1 MVRIPLS
8 LTARGKAGIARLW
21 RHPESQR
28 GFTARL
34 SERDWHQFDRLALVT
49 RRPATAGPGGEH
61 RSRLRTPAI
70 DFFDHRAYQVGDDP
84 RWIDW
89 NVYGRL
95 GTLQVKVTEAE
106 ERLHLFLLLDC
117 SASMDWGE
125 PSKLDRAVEAITALA
140 YVGLRQAAVVRIV
153 CLGQQLR
160 ALGPL
165 TGRTQFPEVIRFLAS
180 VEPAGQVALAEML
193 SRLPAT
199 LPRGAHPTMPLLV
212 LVSDLLV
219 ADPRSLGEAFDVL
232 LRAGADLAVIHV
244 LSPQEE
250 APDPLG
256 EVELVDAETGEIL
269 DIGLNFEAIAAYRD
283 RLASW
288 LDEIER
294 VCAQRGLR
302 YARAR
307 TDRSIQSLLIEDLRR
322 VQLLR

>member
-1 MVRIPLS
+1 VRIPFS
-8 LTARGKAGIARLW
+8 LTARGKANIARLW
-21 RHPESQR
+21 TRSEFQNSTR
-28 GFTARL
+28 ARL

-106 ERLHLFLLLDC
+106 ERLHLFLVLDC

-125 PSKLDRAVEAITALA
+125 PSKLDRAVEAIAALA

-153 CLGQQLR
+153 CLGQQPR
-160 ALGPL
+160 ALGPV
-165 TGRTQFPEVIRFLAS
+165 TGRTHFPEVIRFLTS
-180 VEPAGQVALAEML
+180 VEPDGQVALAEAL
-193 SRLPAT
+193 SRIPAT
-199 LPRGAHPTMPLLV
+199 LPRGAHPTQPLVV

-219 ADPRSLGEAFDVL
+219 ADPGSLGDACDAL
-232 LRAGADLAVIHV
+232 LREGADLAVIHV

-269 DIGLNFEAIAAYRD
+269 DIGLNLAAITAYRD
-283 RLASW
+283 RLSTW
-288 LDEIER
+288 LGDIER
-294 VCAQRGLR
+294 LCAQRGLR
-302 YARAR
+302 YARVR

-322 VQLLR
+322 AQLLR

>member
-1 MVRIPLS
+1 MRIPFS
-8 LTARGKAGIARLW
+8 LTARGKASIARLL
-21 RHPESQR
+21 RRPEFQR
-28 GFTARL
+28 GTTARL
-34 SERDWHQFDRLALVT
+34 SERDWHQFDRLALIT

-106 ERLHLFLLLDC
+106 ERLHLFLVLDC

-125 PSKLDRAVEAITALA
+125 PSKLDSAVEAIAALA

-160 ALGPL
+160 ALGPI
-165 TGRTQFPEVIRFLAS
+165 TGRTQFPEVIRFLTS
-180 VEPAGQVALAEML
+180 VEPDGQVALAEEL
-193 SRLPAT
+193 SRIPAT
-199 LPRGAHPTMPLLV
+199 LPRGAHPTQPLVV

-219 ADPRSLGEAFDVL
+219 ADPGSLGDAFDAL
-232 LRAGADLAVIHV
+232 LREGADLAVIHV

-256 EVELVDAETGEIL
+256 EVELVDAETGEVL
-269 DIGLNFEAIAAYRD
+269 DVGLNLAAVAAYRD
-283 RLASW
+283 RLANW
-288 LDEIER
+288 LGDIER
-294 VCAQRGLR
+294 LCAQRGLR
-302 YARAR
+302 YARVR

-322 VQLLR
+322 AQLLR